1 MPCTISIVQSDCI
14 LTNWIYL
21 NERNMNRK
29 VILYIA
35 MSLDGYIA
43 KPDGDIDFLSVVETQ
58 ATDYGYADFL
68 NNIDTLIWGRKTFD
82 KVLSMVTEVPHQDKV
97 VYVISK
103 TREGTHAHAVYHPD
117 VVALVRQLKQE
128 KGKDIYCDGGSE
140 IIAELLKHSL
150 VDRIIVSI
158 VPYLLGEGIPLFR
171 EGIPERK
178 LTFRQ
183 SITFPS
189 ALVQLWYDVEEN
201 KPGNSS
207 EVSQI

>member
-1 MPCTISIVQSDCI
+1 MD
-14 LTNWIYL
+14 
-21 NERNMNRK
+21 RK
-29 VILYIA
+29 VILFIA

-43 KPDGDIDFLSVVETQ
+43 KPDGNIDFLSIVETPE
-58 ATDYGYADFL
+58 TDYGYADFL

-82 KVLSMVTEVPHQDKV
+82 KVLSMVNEIPHNDKKV
-97 VYVISK
+97 FVISG
-103 TREGTHAHAVYHPD
+103 TRKGNNAHAVYHPD
-117 VVALVRQLKQE
+117 VVCLVKKLKQE

-158 VPYLLGEGIPLFR
+158 VPCLLGSGIPLFR

-183 SITFPS
+183 SITYPS
-189 ALVQLWYDVEEN
+189 ALVQLWYDVEAN
-201 KPGNSS
+201 NPD
-207 EVSQI
+207 VF